1 MKTMRE
7 PRAVAMMLEA
17 EEIDILRKANAI
29 LQEVQLKLGGD
40 NVIMSLETG
49 ECIVPGDLAN
59 ARGVLSFVSTYRVVE
74 INPE

>member
-1 MKTMRE
+1 MRTMRE
-7 PRAVAMMLEA
+7 PRAVAMMLEG

-40 NVIMSLETG
+40 NMIMSLETG

>member
-1 MKTMRE
+1 MRTMRE
-7 PRAVAMMLEA
+7 PRAVAMMLEI

-29 LQEVQLKLGGD
+29 LQEVQMKLGDD

-49 ECIVPGDLAN
+49 ECIIPGNLAS

>member
-1 MKTMRE
+1 MRTMRE
-7 PRAVAMMLEA
+7 PRAVAMMLDG
-17 EEIDILRKANAI
+17 EEIAVLRKADDI
-29 LQEVQLKLGGD
+29 LKEVQMKLGGD
-40 NVIMSLETG
+40 NTIMSLETG

>member
-7 PRAVAMMLEA
+7 PRAVAMMLEG
-17 EEIDILRKANAI
+17 EEIDILRKANEI

>member
-1 MKTMRE
+1 MKTKRE
-7 PRAVAMMLEA
+7 PRAVAMMLEG
-17 EEIDILRKANAI
+17 EEIDILRKANEI

>member
-1 MKTMRE
+1 MKTKRE
-7 PRAVAMMLEA
+7 TRAVAMMLEA

-49 ECIVPGDLAN
+49 ECLVPGDLAS
-59 ARGVLSFVSTYRVVE
+59 ARGVLSFVSSYRVVE

>member
-1 MKTMRE
+1 MRTMRE
-7 PRAVAMMLEA
+7 PRAVAMMLES

>member
-1 MKTMRE
+1 MRTMRE
-7 PRAVAMMLEA
+7 PRAVAMMLEI
-17 EEIDILRKANAI
+17 EEFDILRKANAI
-29 LQEVQLKLGGD
+29 LQEVQTKLGDD

-49 ECIVPGDLAN
+49 ECILPGNLAS

>member
-1 MKTMRE
+1 MRTMRE
-7 PRAVAMMLEA
+7 PRAIAMMLDI
-17 EEIDILRKANAI
+17 EEIDTLRKADAI

-40 NVIMSLETG
+40 NVIMSLENG
-49 ECIVPGDLAN
+49 ECLVPGDLAS